1 MAFEQRLVQNQSQK
15 LILSPQIKQY
25 IKLLQLPLIELQNSV
40 EQEISENPA
49 LEEALSTTPE
59 VDGDEEPQT
68 ETKTEELDFQENF
81 DKLEHIDDEMRSH
94 MYSEHDSRLQSIDDL
109 EKKHNYQESLLNKSE
124 SLSDYLLWQ
133 AQFVE
138 LPPKE
143 KEIAEH
149 IIGNIDSHGYLN
161 ATVEEI
167 AQALTTEVAKVDD
180 ILGLIQTFDPSGVGA
195 RSLQECLL
203 IQLVNKDGDRDLV
216 KTACDIVESHFKALE
231 KKEHAKIA
239 KQLSV
244 SVEKVKSAC
253 ELITSLEPKPGR
265 LFYPDEQTVI
275 TPDASVYPAD
285 DPRDGYTIEIH
296 DERIPKLRINRKYMQ
311 MIKDKSLDSKTREY
325 LKSKINAAFW
335 FMKAIEQRRST
346 LREITEKIVIVQR
359 DFFDRGFAFLQPLR
373 LKDIANDIG
382 IHESTVS
389 RAISGK
395 YINTPQGTIPY
406 KQFFSSKMETE
417 DGGFESQKSVMEKIK
432 FLVENEPSSKP
443 YSDAKLVQLLQ
454 GRGIKIA
461 RRTVAKYR
469 EMLRILPSHMRKNK

>member
-40 EQEISENPA
+40 EQEIAENPA
-49 LEEALSTTPE
+49 LEEALSSTPE
-59 VDGDEEPQT
+59 TDADEEPQT
-68 ETKTEELDFQENF
+68 ETKTEELDFQETF
-81 DKLEHIDDEMRSH
+81 DKLEHLDEEMRSSL
-94 MYSEHDSRLQSIDDL
+94 YSEYDSRLQSIDDL
-109 EKKHNYQESLLNKSE
+109 EKKHNYRESVLNKTE
-124 SLSDYLLWQ
+124 SLSEYLLWQ
-133 AQFVE
+133 LQFVD
-138 LPPKE
+138 LQPQG

-161 ATVEEI
+161 ASVDEI
-167 AQALTTEVAKVDD
+167 AQALSTEASHVEE

-203 IQLVNKDGDRDLV
+203 IQLINKEGDRELI
-216 KTACDIVESHFKALE
+216 KTACTIVEDHFKALE
-231 KKEHAKIA
+231 KKEYARIA
-239 KQLSV
+239 KQLSI
-244 SVEKVKSAC
+244 SEAKAKSAC
-253 ELITSLEPKPGR
+253 ELITTLEPKPGR
-265 LFYPDEQTVI
+265 LFYPDEPTVI

-285 DPRDGYTIEIH
+285 DPRDGYVIEIH
-296 DERIPKLRINRKYMQ
+296 DERVPQLRINRKYMQ
-311 MIKDKSLDSKTREY
+311 MIKDKSLDAKTKEY

-335 FMKAIEQRRST
+335 FIKAIEQRRST

-359 DFFDRGFAFLQPLR
+359 DFFERGFAFLQPLR

-395 YINTPQGTIPY
+395 FINTPQGTIPY
-406 KQFFSSKMETE
+406 KQFFSNKMETE
-417 DGGFESQKSVMEKIK
+417 DGGFESQTSIMEKIK
-432 FLVENEPSSKP
+432 FLVENEPTTKP
-443 YSDAKLVQLLQ
+443 HSDAKLVQLLQ